1 MKTGDITDAFLR
13 ALAPAKAPAPSPAAP
28 PRPPAVGPS
37 ARPAAPSSPW
47 PAAPSGKGRVFLSE
61 YHVRKALTP
70 GSRDLTIPKDA
81 IVSPLALEWLALQGV
96 RIVRSS

>member
-13 ALAPAKAPAPSPAAP
+13 ALAPSRAKAPEAAP
-28 PRPPAVGPS
+28 PPPVPAPQPPAGPP
-37 ARPAAPSSPW
+37 R
-47 PAAPSGKGRVFLSE
+47 KGRVFLSE
-61 YHVRKALTP
+61 YHIRKALTP

>member
-13 ALAPAKAPAPSPAAP
+13 ALSPSRAKAAQGAPPSPP
-28 PRPPAVGPS
+28 PPPPAVPQ
-37 ARPAAPSSPW
+37 APVETPR
-47 PAAPSGKGRVFLSE
+47 KGRVFLSE
-61 YHVRKALTP
+61 YHIRKALTP